1 MTNGEPLDVNGFDL
15 RGSQFENVK
24 LSNAVFIDVD
34 LSASTFEGV
43 KASSARFTDVDLS
56 KAFFANVDLQFG
68 EISNCRLAGLRID
81 GILVTDLFAA
91 YRKLQSP

>member
-1 MTNGEPLDVNGFDL
+1 MTNGEPLDLSDVDL
-15 RGSQFENVK
+15 RGSHFANSN
-24 LSNAVFIDVD
+24 LANAVFVDVD
-34 LSASTFEGV
+34 LSAARFDDV
-43 KASSARFTDVDLS
+43 KAASTTFTDVDLS
-56 KAFFANVDLQFG
+56 KSRFTNVDLQFG